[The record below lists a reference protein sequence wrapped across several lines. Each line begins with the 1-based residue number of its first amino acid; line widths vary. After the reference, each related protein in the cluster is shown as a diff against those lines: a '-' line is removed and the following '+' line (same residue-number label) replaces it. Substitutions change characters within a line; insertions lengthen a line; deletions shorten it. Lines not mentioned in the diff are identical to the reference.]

1 MATLYELTGEFNY
14 LQNLIEDGEDLP
26 IDEFEETKEAF
37 EEKAENYAKVIRNLE
52 AEIEGLKAEEK
63 RLKEKR
69 VRVEKGVE
77 NLKNNLQSAMIQTGN
92 RKFKKGVFSFSIQK
106 NGGALPV
113 IVDVPTDDLDDEFVI
128 IEEKP
133 DKKAIEK
140 YIKETGDVSFA
151 HFGERGE
158 SLRIK

>member
-1 MATLYELTGEFNY
+1 MTLYELTGEFNY

-52 AEIEGLKAEEK
+52 ADIEGLKAEEK

-77 NLKNNLQSAMIQTGN
+77 NLKNNLESAMIQTGN

-151 HFGERGE
+151 HFGSRGE
-158 SLRIK
+158 SLRIR

>member
-1 MATLYELTGEFNY
+1 MTLYELTGEFNY

-77 NLKNNLQSAMIQTGN
+77 NLKNNLESAMIQTGN

-151 HFGERGE
+151 HFGSRGE
-158 SLRIK
+158 SLRIR